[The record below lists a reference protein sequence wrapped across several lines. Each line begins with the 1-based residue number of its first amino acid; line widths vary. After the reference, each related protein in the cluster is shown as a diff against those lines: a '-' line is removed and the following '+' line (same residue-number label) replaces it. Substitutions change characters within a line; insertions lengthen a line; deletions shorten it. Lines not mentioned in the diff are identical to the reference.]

1 MDVLSEVLQ
10 TVRLNGA
17 IFFDMVF
24 FPPWVGQSPP
34 TASIA
39 GSVMP
44 RSEHVINFHVLLEG
58 SCWAEST
65 EAGEGPVRLSEGDA
79 IIFPRGDANVL
90 SSLPGMRADP
100 DYALYYKPND
110 RQLPFV
116 LHQTGSSGARCHFV
130 CGYLGCDAH
139 PFNPLLD
146 ALPRVLHTTYDASRS
161 MWLGLIKLACDESN
175 TSRNGGETIL
185 AKASELMFVEAVRH
199 YVERLPEHS
208 GGWLSGLRDP
218 HVGKV
223 LQIIHSRP
231 NEHIPLA
238 ELARSVGLSRTVLAE
253 RFAHFI
259 GVGPTHYASRW
270 RMQRAAQLLDHAGI
284 SIAQVGAEVGYESEA
299 AFNRAFKR
307 HVGRPPGEWRRH
319 RAPVRFPMQAEEL
332 RARQPPS
339 NAPEVL
345 DHGPEPAS

>member
-34 TASIA
+34 TAVIA

-44 RSEHVINFHVLLEG
+44 RAEHVINFHVLLEG

-90 SSLPGMRADP
+90 SSSPGMRADP
-100 DYALYYKPND
+100 DYALYYRPND

-116 LHQTGSSGARCHFV
+116 LHQTGSSGTRCHFV

-146 ALPRVLHTTYDASRS
+146 ALPRVLHTTYDSSRS
-161 MWLGLIKLACDESN
+161 TWLGLIRLACDES
-175 TSRNGGETIL
+175 SRSRSGGETIL

-199 YVERLPEHS
+199 YVEHLPEQS
-208 GGWLSGLRDP
+208 SGWLSGLRDP

-223 LQIIHSRP
+223 LQLIHSRP

-238 ELARSVGLSRTVLAE
+238 ELARSVGLSRTILAE
-253 RFAHFI
+253 RFAHFL
-259 GVGPTHYASRW
+259 GVGPTHYAARW
-270 RMQRAAQLLDHAGI
+270 RMQRAARLLEQAGF

-299 AFNRAFKR
+299 AFSRAFKR

-319 RAPVRFPMQAEEL
+319 RAP
-332 RARQPPS
+332 ARSTVQGDGPGQRRRPET
-339 NAPEVL
+339 APETS
-345 DHGPEPAS
+345 DPRSMPA